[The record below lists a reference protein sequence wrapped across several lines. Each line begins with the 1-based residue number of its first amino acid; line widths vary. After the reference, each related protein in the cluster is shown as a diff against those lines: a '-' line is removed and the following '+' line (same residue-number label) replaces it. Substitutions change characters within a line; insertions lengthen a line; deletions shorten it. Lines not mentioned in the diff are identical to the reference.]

1 MEGKQKNREMR
12 SATGK
17 MGNDFRAMN
26 SVEFQC
32 KETVESTKLEEK
44 KSNCKIILKNRP

>member
-17 MGNDFRAMN
+17 MGNDFRAEKGAMN

-44 KSNCKIILKNRP
+44 NVT